1 MNEMRDALVACG
13 FQFVGFCPVCSGR
26 GYDYR
31 KDSLKVTI
39 KTDGNNNEMAAIF
52 DGLFNG
58 RRIYH
63 QVAVPSTINEKLK
76 EIGLINNNSNG

>member
-1 MNEMRDALVACG
+1 MRDALVACG